1 MRATTTINSVSP
13 TPNVA
18 RLTGGSAGGTARPM
32 HETQKANIAGD
43 SIPFQLYLSSGTG
56 CRGRPAMGGA
66 CRVSP
71 IRFILTEIRCN
82 TLVKNR
88 GNVQHTQIAS
98 YATDTHLL

>member
-1 MRATTTINSVSP
+1 
-13 TPNVA
+13 
-18 RLTGGSAGGTARPM
+18 
-32 HETQKANIAGD
+32 
-43 SIPFQLYLSSGTG
+43 
-56 CRGRPAMGGA
+56 MGGA